1 MSDKLEELQKQLDK
15 ANKENKILQ
24 EKLDESEKLLV
35 NMGNEIEELYE
46 VVKGLEEE
54 RDELKN
60 NN

>member
-1 MSDKLEELQKQLDK
+1 MSDKLEELQKQLDE
-15 ANKENKILQ
+15 ANKEKKILQ
-24 EKLDESEKLLV
+24 EKLNESEKLLV

>member
-1 MSDKLEELQKQLDK
+1 MSDKLEELQKQLYK

>member
-35 NMGNEIEELYE
+35 NMGNEIEELY
-46 VVKGLEEE
+46 
-54 RDELKN
+54 
-60 NN
+60 